1 MQNTTTR
8 WQTQPNHVP
17 GHRARLGG
25 VLLSCAL
32 LAACATTTQ
41 PVAEA
46 TPAPQQV
53 SLQELIQQG
62 EAAQQQGHREQSRSR
77 YREAASAYPTSKPPW
92 QKLAEGYF
100 EAGEYGNAI
109 LAAQE
114 VLQRDPQDRM
124 AHSILAVAGLRV
136 SASSLTALRDPRTDL
151 PASSR
156 EEAVLLTQTLRET
169 LGEKTLVLPASEAA
183 SAAAPAPTSLFPPDP
198 PRAAA
203 PRRPRV
209 ATAPSP
215 APALAPAAP
224 AAARQAPPASGN
236 PFDKLK

>member
-1 MQNTTTR
+1 MQHGN
-8 WQTQPNHVP
+8 VP
-17 GHRARLGG
+17 GRRASLGA
-25 VLLSCAL
+25 VLLCCAL
-32 LAACATTTQ
+32 LAACATTAQ
-41 PVAEA
+41 PPAEA
-46 TPAPQQV
+46 TPAPQQA

-62 EAAQQQGHREQSRSR
+62 EAAQQQGQREQARSR

-169 LGEKTLVLPASEAA
+169 LGEKTLVLPAAEANSTA
-183 SAAAPAPTSLFPPDP
+183 TPTSLFPPET
-198 PRAAA
+198 PRATQ

-209 ATAPSP
+209 ATAPAAPTAPVAARP
-215 APALAPAAP
+215 APA
-224 AAARQAPPASGN
+224 ASGN